1 MVEKLQ
7 VYKCEDSG
15 LLVEVLEGADCE
27 LACCGKP
34 MVLLEEQTADASA
47 EKHVPYIEK
56 TADGVKVSIG
66 QNAAHPMADD
76 HYIQWIE
83 LLVDGKAYRQFLKPG
98 DAPEAVFCVAGDR
111 IGAREHCNVHG
122 LWKG

>member
-47 EKHVPYIEK
+47 ESTCRTSRRPP
-56 TADGVKVSIG
+56 TA
-66 QNAAHPMADD
+66 
-76 HYIQWIE
+76 
-83 LLVDGKAYRQFLKPG
+83 
-98 DAPEAVFCVAGDR
+98 
-111 IGAREHCNVHG
+111 
-122 LWKG
+122 